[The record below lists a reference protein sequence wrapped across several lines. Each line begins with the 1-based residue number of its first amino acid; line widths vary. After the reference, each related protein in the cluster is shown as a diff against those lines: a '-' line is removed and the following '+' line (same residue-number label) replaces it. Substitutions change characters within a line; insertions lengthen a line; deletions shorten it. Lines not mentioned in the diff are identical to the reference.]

1 MTQPYACHNAF
12 LASEEAAIANEGKG
26 ISASAWDVDDKAKRW
41 THVCNVRSLISIFYC
56 FP

>member
-26 ISASAWDVDDKAKRW
+26 ISASAWDVDDKAKHER
-41 THVCNVRSLISIFYC
+41 TCVACVL
-56 FP
+56 